1 MNEDMSNMIN
11 KINNMIK
18 NNEIPD
24 EIKNIVNQFNSSND
38 NSDNKCNDQ
47 DISSSSSTETDFD
60 INTILKIKKMM
71 DSINSNK
78 DDYRANLLRSLKPY
92 LKPSRKEKVEQYIQ
106 FLNIEKML
114 GMFNSLGGDSK
125 K

>member
-38 NSDNKCNDQ
+38 NSNNKCNDQ
-47 DISSSSSTETDFD
+47 DISSSSYTETDFD

>member
-1 MNEDMSNMIN
+1 MSEDMSNMIN

-38 NSDNKCNDQ
+38 NSNNNCNSSN
-47 DISSSSSTETDFD
+47 ISSSSSTETDFD

>member
-38 NSDNKCNDQ
+38 NSNNKCNNQ

>member
-1 MNEDMSNMIN
+1 MNEDMSNIIN

-38 NSDNKCNDQ
+38 NSNNKCNNQ